1 MPRKITTP
9 SKKVASP
16 KAKVSK
22 VPVATEAAVSTPV
35 RYTAIPKAEAVAA
48 PVAVTSEMIA
58 RKAFELFAA
67 GRGGSELDHWFAAEA
82 ELRTAA

>member
-1 MPRKITTP
+1 MPKKITTP
-9 SKKVASP
+9 SKKVPAA
-16 KAKVSK
+16 KAKVTK
-22 VPVATEAAVSTPV
+22 VAAPEATVSTPV
-35 RYTAIPKAEAVAA
+35 RYTAIPKAVA
-48 PVAVTSEMIA
+48 PVAQVQVTSEMIA